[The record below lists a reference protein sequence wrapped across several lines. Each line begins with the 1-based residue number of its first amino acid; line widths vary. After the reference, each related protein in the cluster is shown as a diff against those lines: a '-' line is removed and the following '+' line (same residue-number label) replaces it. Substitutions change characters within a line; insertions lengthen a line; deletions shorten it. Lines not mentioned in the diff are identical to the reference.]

1 MALKTFTTG
10 EVLTADDTNV
20 YLVNTIFA
28 QKTATE
34 SVTSSTT
41 LQDDDHLSVS
51 VAASSVYELSA
62 MLVYDGD
69 AAGDVSIQWS
79 LPSGASISWYLSSIT
94 GGGAAA
100 TDDRIAHSTNVS
112 PAALGCLGAGTTLAA
127 HILGLVT
134 VASTAGTFKLT
145 WAQGTS
151 SGTATRLF
159 AGSYICLRR
168 VS

>member
-20 YLVNTIFA
+20 YLLNTIFA
-28 QKTATE
+28 RKTATE

-51 VAASSVYELSA
+51 VAASSVYELSCV
-62 MLVYDGD
+62 LVYDGD

-79 LPSGASISWYLSSIT
+79 FPSGASISWYLSSIT
-94 GGGAAA
+94 GGGAAG
-100 TDDRIAHSTNVS
+100 TDDRIAYSAAAG
-112 PAALGCLGAGTTLAA
+112 PAALGCLGAGSTLAA

-145 WAQGTS
+145 WAQS
-151 SGTATRLF
+151 VSNGTASRMF

-168 VS
+168 VF